1 MLETSTRAFAS
12 AAWLTRR
19 SLRAAGALVSDGVR
33 GALAVLGLGIG
44 ALIVAWIDGQ
54 VAVERGSSLTTA
66 HA

>member
-1 MLETSTRAFAS
+1 M
-12 AAWLTRR
+12 
-19 SLRAAGALVSDGVR
+19 VSDGVR